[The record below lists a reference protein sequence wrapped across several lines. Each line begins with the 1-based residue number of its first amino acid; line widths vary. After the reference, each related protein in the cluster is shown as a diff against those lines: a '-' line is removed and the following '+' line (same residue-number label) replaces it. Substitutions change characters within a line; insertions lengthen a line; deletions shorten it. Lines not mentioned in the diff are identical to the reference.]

1 MKAKLYFLLFTAL
14 FCTGA
19 AYSQF
24 GPDVTIQSDTTNQ
37 RRVEITTAFN
47 GWMFAAYATEDV
59 AADKGGITI
68 TKSTDGGYTWSVIDS
83 YFPSGIRYPAHDII
97 VTGTDTNSLKV
108 TLIGVNYN
116 VASNSYVVFVDNYNG
131 TSGVFTGSTYNLQKG
146 TNKVYDVELASDYN
160 YPAVG
165 ASPYSISL
173 LYSCYSP
180 SFDSIVSVTS
190 LDAGQSYTNRQTVA
204 TTGSYFRNISLDY
217 GRSSSASNGRY
228 FAAWERLSSSSAR
241 NGNIYTAR
249 NVSTVD
255 GGWNTPVNLD
265 SLSSTMIGLCR
276 NPRIAVSK
284 STVDNDSGSVTAIV
298 LVDRDY
304 NADGSDYDLLG
315 FHNRRAHFTDF
326 WYRLDVNNS
335 GENDMTPDIAYD
347 DSNKVFHAVYF
358 DSTNLDLRYVT
369 NEWNLVNASTWTTV
383 SNGMNDNAAA
393 TALPYPKITYRRM
406 ADEIGLAWIEEG
418 AAGDGIAKFDV
429 ESFMYASTE
438 DQVKELNAFLYPNPV
453 KNTLH
458 IELEGEATT
467 SIVTVTDLNGRQVRK
482 MQLDGQTLLSL
493 DVDDLSTGTYL
504 LRIENKHGFASAMFV
519 KE

>member
-1 MKAKLYFLLFTAL
+1 MKKNLYFLLFAVVFSGTA
-14 FCTGA
+14 FG
-19 AYSQF
+19 QF
-24 GPDVTIQSDTTNQ
+24 GPDVTIQTDTADQ
-37 RRVEITTAFN
+37 RRVEIATAFN
-47 GWMFAAYATEDV
+47 GWMYAAYATEDV
-59 AADKGGITI
+59 ATDKGGITI
-68 TKSTDGGYTWSVIDS
+68 TKSTDGGYTWTVMDS
-83 YFPSGIRYPAHDII
+83 YFPTGVRYPAHDII

-108 TLIGVNYN
+108 TLAGVNYN
-116 VASNSYVVFVDNYNG
+116 VGTSNYTIFIDNYNA
-131 TSGVFTGSTYNLQKG
+131 TSGVFTGATYSLPKG

-165 ASPYSISL
+165 ASPYSISM
-173 LYSCYSP
+173 LYSSYSP

-190 LDAGQSYTNRQTVA
+190 LDAGQTYTNRQTVA

-217 GRSSSASNGRY
+217 GRSNSGSNGRY
-228 FAAWERLSSSSAR
+228 FAAWERLSASNAR
-241 NGNIYTAR
+241 NGNIYTSR
-249 NVSTVD
+249 NTSQVT
-255 GGWNTPVNLD
+255 GGWNIPVNLD

-276 NPRIAVSK
+276 NPRIAVSR
-284 STVDNDSGSVTAIV
+284 SVLDNDSASLTAVV

-335 GENDMTPDIAYD
+335 GENDMTPDLVFD
-347 DSNKVFHAVYF
+347 DSNNVFHAVYL

-369 NEWNLVNASTWTTV
+369 NEWNLVNPSDWTTV
-383 SNGMNDNAAA
+383 SNGMNDNSAA

-406 ADEIGLAWIEEG
+406 ADEVGLAWIEEG
-418 AAGDGIAKFDV
+418 AGSDGIAKFDV

-453 KNTLH
+453 KTTLH

-467 SIVTVTDLNGRQVRK
+467 STITVTDLNGRQVRK
-482 MQLDGQTLLSL
+482 MELDGQTLLSL
-493 DVDDLSTGTYL
+493 NVDDLSTGTYL
-504 LRIENKHGFASAMFV
+504 LRIENTNGFASAMFV